1 MARLLGASAIRAVDA
16 LVGREVVIVF
26 VIDVVVVVVVVVGAV
41 MVEGSVDG
49 VDRVGDG
56 NAGVTVA
63 ARASCQKGFRTASS
77 KLSCPIK
84 E

>member
-1 MARLLGASAIRAVDA
+1 MARLLGASAMRAVDA

-26 VIDVVVVVVVVVGAV
+26 EIDVVVVVVGAV
-41 MVEGSVDG
+41 MVEGRVDG